1 MGAEHPLCESLPFE
15 VNQLVKAI
23 DHQCVGNSEVAVF
36 HLRGQQFKHRVIGIH
51 ATRKSTK
58 KLEKKAGTAMNGK
71 KAGTAMNG
79 TKKSWKKLGQQN
91 GKKLGKSW
99 DRKKAGTAMNGKKL
113 GRQKAGT
120 AMSPEHKTI
129 HV

>member
-1 MGAEHPLCESLPFE
+1 VGAEHPLCESLPFE

-91 GKKLGKSW
+91 GKKLGQEKSW
-99 DRKKAGTAMNGKKL
+99 DSHEW
-113 GRQKAGT
+113 QKAGT
-120 AMSPEHKTI
+120 AKSWDS
-129 HV
+129 HVSRT